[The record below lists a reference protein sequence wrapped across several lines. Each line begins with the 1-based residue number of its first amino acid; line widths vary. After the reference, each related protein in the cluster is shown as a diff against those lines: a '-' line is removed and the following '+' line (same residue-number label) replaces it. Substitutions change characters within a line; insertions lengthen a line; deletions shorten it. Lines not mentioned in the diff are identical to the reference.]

1 MIDMVNLIHLDIY
14 MDYNLYTVLKKYRIL
29 DNFDRYICQNIC
41 MENLIRLDIYTEDL
55 IHLDICMEN
64 LIHLNI
70 YMDYSL
76 YIVLKKYRIL
86 DNFDRYIY

>member
-14 MDYNLYTVLKKYRIL
+14 MDYSLYIALKKYRTL

-55 IHLDICMEN
+55 IHLDICTEH
-64 LIHLNI
+64 LIHLNM
-70 YMDYSL
+70 YMDYNL
-76 YIVLKKYRIL
+76 YIDLKKYRI
-86 DNFDRYIY
+86 